1 MFGKLVGVLLASWL
15 GLVFA
20 QDYMTTDMT
29 PDPGPEMDT
38 VYQPGTPGAQW
49 SAEEVDTTRQR
60 IIQMIS
66 PEWDVKV
73 CIRLNL
79 SNPKVN
85 FNMLFNDHLCIQA
98 CNGYRR

>member
-73 CIRLNL
+73 DIRSILKIEQT
-79 SNPKVN
+79 S
-85 FNMLFNDHLCIQA
+85 
-98 CNGYRR
+98 

>member
-1 MFGKLVGVLLASWL
+1 MFGKLIVALFAFGF
-15 GLVFA
+15 GLVPA

-29 PDPGPEMDT
+29 PDQGPEMDT

-73 CIRLNL
+73 
-79 SNPKVN
+79 
-85 FNMLFNDHLCIQA
+85 QTWA
-98 CNGYRR
+98 GYLTVKALHSAEI

>member
-15 GLVFA
+15 CLVFA

-29 PDPGPEMDT
+29 PDSGPEMDT

-73 CIRLNL
+73 DIRSIFENGI
-79 SNPKVN
+79 N
-85 FNMLFNDHLCIQA
+85 F
-98 CNGYRR
+98 